1 MSRTS
6 SGTAFTTNQ
15 GVTMKIKRSARVVWL
30 KTLRRMSLARRS
42 ARYVRSA
49 TGYFLSGDLSWC
61 AYKHALKY
69 RPIAVAC
76 SWGALIVDPDFEV

>member
-1 MSRTS
+1 
-6 SGTAFTTNQ
+6 
-15 GVTMKIKRSARVVWL
+15 MKIKRLARVVWL
-30 KTLRRMSLARRS
+30 KALRRMEQASHS
-42 ARYVRSA
+42 ARYALSA
-49 TGYFLSGDLSWC
+49 TEYFLSGDLSWC

>member
-1 MSRTS
+1 
-6 SGTAFTTNQ
+6 
-15 GVTMKIKRSARVVWL
+15 MKIKRLVRVLWTKAR
-30 KTLRRMSLARRS
+30 RRMEQASHS
-42 ARYVRSA
+42 VRYALSA
-49 TGYFLSGDLSWC
+49 TGYFLSGDLSWS